1 MVFKR
6 RCEQVKLIKNV
17 EEKIMLNHKIN
28 IYELEKLLELNYEM
42 VFEYNGK
49 TYEIVQNSNYI
60 ELYNDCFYEDSII
73 KSLSYSRF
81 TTPKD
86 FIDNAKIDDKNI
98 TQIIKDIKIVSF

>member
-6 RCEQVKLIKNV
+6 RCEQVKLIKNI

-60 ELYNDCFYEDSII
+60 ELYNDCFYCFGKFGF
-73 KSLSYSRF
+73 KSLPPTGLGFNS
-81 TTPKD
+81 
-86 FIDNAKIDDKNI
+86 
-98 TQIIKDIKIVSF
+98 

>member
-6 RCEQVKLIKNV
+6 RCEQVKLIKNI

-98 TQIIKDIKIVSF
+98 AQIIKDIKIVSF